1 VVEMMALNRS
11 IDDQA
16 VALFLAEAGELFQQ
30 FEEGLL
36 LLAHEPSPLN
46 LKKIVRSAQA
56 IHQGAGQVELVDLQ
70 LLALGLDLLLECYGE
85 DLAQGQAAIASDLL
99 HHLCD
104 NLQCSLIV
112 HRSRST
118 SAEGTHQREF
128 VLNALMPKALDILKL
143 MLAQPIRPQARQQ
156 LLQQQTT
163 QWIQWWSNGLDLAE
177 LKTIADATLS
187 ATAAFPHAAEAIATL
202 ALAGFQVAHEATIQR
217 LNTFAVPL
225 LESLPEAKGTEPQSF
240 YHQERSPA
248 AATTL
253 DLSQHLAGLAHH
265 AIFCVATQSIVEIVL
280 LQPGQR
286 QHKDGQDYLL
296 WQDRLLV
303 LHRFTD
309 LWRQNAAI
317 SQVKNS
323 TPPTDELVLVL
334 RHEPAPLALALEV
347 DRLIVEPEL
356 ALGQPEDLSL
366 TLYNCGYGWTCM
378 DDGSWIEVV
387 DVNCLIQAR
396 LNPDTPINNPR
407 STVSS
412 RTENERGVTF
422 LENAISLKNPQLNT
436 PKTIL
441 VVDDSKTVREIL
453 SLTLQQAGYCVVQA
467 KDGQAAIAQLEQQAH
482 IHLTICDLEMSNLNG
497 FEFLRH
503 RLQDQRWTQI
513 PVLIL
518 SSHTSEEYRQLA
530 QKLGAAD
537 YLSIPYD
544 PSLLLETIQRLIQRS
559 PMTLI

>member
-1 VVEMMALNRS
+1 MTASERS

-16 VALFLAEAGELFQQ
+16 VALFLAEAGELLQQ

-36 LLAHEPSPLN
+36 LLNHEPSPLN
-46 LKKIVRSAQA
+46 LKKIAHSAQS
-56 IHQGAGQVELVDLQ
+56 IHQGAGQVGLVDLQ
-70 LLALGLDLLLECYGE
+70 LLALGLDSLLECYGE
-85 DLAQGQAAIASDLL
+85 DLTQVEVASDLM
-99 HHLCD
+99 HHFCD

-118 SAEGTHQREF
+118 NPEGTNRREF
-128 VLNALMPKALDILKL
+128 VLNALMPKALDVLKL
-143 MLAQPIRPQARQQ
+143 MLVHPIRPQARQQ

-163 QWIQWWSNGLDLAE
+163 QWIQWWSNELDLAE

-187 ATAAFPHAAEAIATL
+187 AIAAFPHAAEAIATV
-202 ALAGFQVAHEATIQR
+202 ALAGFQVAYEATVR
-217 LNTFAVPL
+217 LDAAALPV
-225 LESLPEAKGTEPQSF
+225 LEPFPEAEGAETQSF
-240 YHQERSPA
+240 YAMERSPA
-248 AATTL
+248 AAATL

-265 AIFCVATQSIVEIVL
+265 AIFCVATQSILEIVL
-280 LQPGQR
+280 PQPGQR

-303 LHRFTD
+303 LHRFAD
-309 LWRQNAAI
+309 LWRPSNDIAPLKDSAI
-317 SQVKNS
+317 L
-323 TPPTDELVLVL
+323 PDELVLVL
-334 RHEPAPLALALEV
+334 RHEPTPLALALEV

-356 ALGQPEDLSL
+356 ALGQPEALSF
-366 TLYNCGYGWTCM
+366 TPHSCRYGWTYT
-378 DDGSWIEVV
+378 DDGAWVEVV
-387 DVNCLIQAR
+387 DVNCLIQAH
-396 LNPDTPINNPR
+396 PF
-407 STVSS
+407 STVS
-412 RTENERGVTF
+412 
-422 LENAISLKNPQLNT
+422 ISNSQLSA

-453 SLTLQQAGYCVVQA
+453 SLTLQEAGYCVVQA
-467 KDGQAAIAQLEQQAH
+467 KDGQAAIAQLEQQAQ

-503 RLQDQRWTQI
+503 RLQDPRWIQI

-518 SSHTSEEYRQLA
+518 SSHTSDEYRQLA

-544 PSLLLETIQRLIQRS
+544 PSHLLETIQ
-559 PMTLI
+559 TLILL

>member
-1 VVEMMALNRS
+1 MTAFDLS

-36 LLAHEPSPLN
+36 LLTHEPSPLN
-46 LKKIVRSAQA
+46 LKKIAHSAQA
-56 IHQGAGQVELVDLQ
+56 IHQGAGQVGLVDLQ
-70 LLALGLDLLLECYGE
+70 LLALGLGSFVECYIE

-99 HHLCD
+99 HHFCD

-118 SAEGTHQREF
+118 NPEGTNRQEF
-128 VLNALMPKALDILKL
+128 FLNALMPKALDVLKL

-163 QWIQWWSNGLDLAE
+163 QWIQWWSNRLDLAE

-187 ATAAFPHAAEAIATL
+187 AIAAFPHAAEAISTV
-202 ALAGFQVAHEATIQR
+202 ALAGFQVAYEATVR
-217 LNTFAVPL
+217 LDAAAIPT
-225 LESLPEAKGTEPQSF
+225 LEPLPEAAGAETQSF
-240 YHQERSPA
+240 YALERSPTA
-248 AATTL
+248 NTL

-265 AIFCVATQSIVEIVL
+265 AIFCVATQSILEIVL
-280 LQPGQR
+280 PQPGQR

-303 LHRFTD
+303 LHRFAD
-309 LWRQNAAI
+309 LWQPSNAIAPL
-317 SQVKNS
+317 KDS
-323 TPPTDELVLVL
+323 TLSPDELVLVL

-347 DRLIVEPEL
+347 DRLIVESEL
-356 ALGQPEDLSL
+356 ALGQPEALSF
-366 TLYNCGYGWTCM
+366 TPHNCRYGWTCM

-387 DVNCLIQAR
+387 DVNGLIQAR
-396 LNPDTPINNPR
+396 SLPTASISNPTLN
-407 STVSS
+407 
-412 RTENERGVTF
+412 
-422 LENAISLKNPQLNT
+422 A

-453 SLTLQQAGYCVVQA
+453 SLTLQEAGYYVVQA

-503 RLQDQRWTQI
+503 RLQDPRWIQI

-518 SSHTSEEYRQLA
+518 SSHTSDEYRQLA
-530 QKLGAAD
+530 QRLGAAD

-544 PSLLLETIQRLIQRS
+544 PSLLLKTIQHLIQHF
-559 PMTLI
+559 